1 MEIMSYT
8 EVRKRFA
15 ETIDRVNDDHIPIV
29 ITRQNGQKAVLLSLD
44 DYNSYQETAYLMAS
58 PVNAERIN
66 KGIAEVEAG
75 LAKQHE
81 LIEE

>member
-29 ITRQNGQKAVLLSLD
+29 ITRQNGQKAVLLLSL
-44 DYNSYQETAYLMAS
+44 
-58 PVNAERIN
+58 IH
-66 KGIAEVEAG
+66 I
-75 LAKQHE
+75 
-81 LIEE
+81 